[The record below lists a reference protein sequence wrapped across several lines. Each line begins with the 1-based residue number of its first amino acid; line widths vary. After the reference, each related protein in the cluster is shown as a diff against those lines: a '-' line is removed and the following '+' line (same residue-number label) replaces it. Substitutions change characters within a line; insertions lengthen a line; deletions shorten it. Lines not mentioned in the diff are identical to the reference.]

1 MPILT
6 EKIKQSMSNYPP
18 ELSIEPQDTPETTLM
33 RIQRELERLTR
44 EYAAGVINAAQFN
57 GIYRHYSEKRALI
70 EKLTARNPE
79 SDAWRSA
86 AESHQTSFLREQ
98 LESRPLY
105 YVVFRRGEREPL
117 IADGK
122 LSLRAAEQVHRMLKV
137 IWAMQTWRKGLARKS
152 MGDGM
157 WMLLYIGDN
166 ALTMVIFLLQPS
178 TLQTNQLR
186 DMHEDFERANRHSLL
201 KGLAPERMVFPQRA
215 LMGR

>member
-1 MPILT
+1 
-6 EKIKQSMSNYPP
+6 MSDYPP
-18 ELSIEPQDTPETTLM
+18 ELSIEPQDTPETTLT

-57 GIYRHYSEKRALI
+57 AIYRHYSEKRTLI
-70 EKLTARNPE
+70 EKLIARNPE

-86 AESHQTSFLREQ
+86 AEPHQTSFLREQ

-122 LSLRAAEQVHRMLKV
+122 LSLKAAEQVHRMLQV

-157 WMLLYIGDN
+157 WMLLCIGDN

-201 KGLAPERMVFPQRA
+201 KGLASERMVFPQRA
-215 LMGR
+215 LMER